1 MKYYKGVLANTFIDK
16 HNEKMSLNALKS
28 MIEQIDD
35 HYIPVGIEH
44 DPRIFPVGRVKSA
57 ELIKVNEN
65 EYAVEGIIEQ
75 FENGDIIPIDFKD
88 SKSITIRSHDFDT
101 LDLTFDRNYNNDND
115 LKIINEINAIINN
128 KNKPRIEIKKSVD
141 PISILT
147 IGGSFL
153 LSEIFKGFLNKIGS
167 DSYDLLIEKLTKLLT
182 EKKVEESE
190 KLLTFDFNIE
200 KDHYTINVEVI
211 LTNPQNNDINSFLKY
226 GLKKLDEILPIYFQP
241 EKGLKRI
248 VMEYNDNTIIIN
260 FGVRKDCI
268 PIFPKEREKF
278 HKVDI
283 II

>member
-1 MKYYKGVLANTFIDK
+1 MKLKFYIYLSVLLLIIIFTFLISYFFNKAIVINFNKDNKID
-16 HNEKMSLNALKS
+16 
-28 MIEQIDD
+28 IE
-35 HYIPVGIEH
+35 
-44 DPRIFPVGRVKSA
+44 
-57 ELIKVNEN
+57 
-65 EYAVEGIIEQ
+65 
-75 FENGDIIPIDFKD
+75 
-88 SKSITIRSHDFDT
+88 T
-101 LDLTFDRNYNNDND
+101 
-115 LKIINEINAIINN
+115 
-128 KNKPRIEIKKSVD
+128 KNKFLDSVKKAG
-141 PISILT
+141 LR
-147 IGGSFL
+147 
-153 LSEIFKGFLNKIGS
+153 
-167 DSYDLLIEKLTKLLT
+167 
-182 EKKVEESE
+182 
-190 KLLTFDFNIE
+190 NIE